1 MKIEKGPAFA
11 GTEAAC
17 LPPALRKPN
26 LRRVEAS
33 EYLGLVHGITLAPAT
48 LARLACHG
56 GGPAFHK
63 AGRWPLYPREELDR
77 WAGERL
83 GGLKRSTSG

>member
-1 MKIEKGPAFA
+1 MTTQQKPAIA

-26 LRRVEAS
+26 LRRVEATQ
-33 EYLGLVHGITLAPAT
+33 YLRIAHGVDYAPAT

-56 GGPAFHK
+56 GGPKFFK
-63 AGRWPLYPREELDR
+63 CGRWPLYPREELDA
-77 WAGERL
+77 WAAERL